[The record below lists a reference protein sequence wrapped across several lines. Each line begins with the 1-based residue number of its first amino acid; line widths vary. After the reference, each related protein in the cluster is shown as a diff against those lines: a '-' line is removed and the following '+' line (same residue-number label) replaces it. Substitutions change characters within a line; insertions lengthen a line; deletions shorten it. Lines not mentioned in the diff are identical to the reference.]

1 MHGLGAPIAVR
12 HPRPRAVATEVLRR
26 YTHCVPAPAD
36 PPMFWLYAGFLT
48 LVLGLLALDLG
59 VLNRKAHVIGVRE
72 AMAWSLL
79 WMSLAMVFTVFVYQ
93 AYDAHWFGLGTTI
106 DPVDRAMNDGTRAAL
121 KFVTGYLIELSL
133 SVDNLFVMAVVF
145 ASFGVPGLYQHRV
158 LFWGILGALVM
169 RGLMIGA
176 GALLIERFHWILYVF
191 GAFLIYTAY
200 GMLRF
205 KVESPDPNN
214 NAVVRFAR
222 RFLPVTR
229 HFHGEKFFVR
239 AGSPESQSPPHPD
252 GGRIDRDPAVE
263 AAAPGTLMM
272 TPMFLALLVV
282 ETCDVVFAVDSV
294 PAIFS
299 ITADPFLVFTSNVFA
314 ILGLRSLFFALAGM
328 LNRFHLLEV
337 ALAIVLALVGIKML
351 AAHWLELWFGHEY
364 NFYVLALVV
373 LILVGGVVASL
384 AFPPAHEDE
393 EPSHGA

>member
-1 MHGLGAPIAVR
+1 
-12 HPRPRAVATEVLRR
+12 
-26 YTHCVPAPAD
+26 
-36 PPMFWLYAGFLT
+36 MFWLYAGFLT
-48 LVLGLLALDLG
+48 IVLGLLALDLG

-79 WMSLAMVFTVFVYQ
+79 WMSLALLFTVFVHQ
-93 AYDAHWFGLGTTI
+93 AYDAQWFGLGTAV
-106 DPVDRAMNDGTRAAL
+106 DPVDRRVNTGTQAAL

-169 RGLMIGA
+169 RGMMIGA
-176 GALLIERFHWILYVF
+176 GAMLIERFHWILYVF
-191 GAFLIYTAY
+191 GAFLIYTAW

-205 KVESPDPNN
+205 EVKSPDPNN
-214 NAVVRFAR
+214 NVVVRFAR
-222 RFLPVTR
+222 RFMPVTR
-229 HFHGEKFFVR
+229 HFHGERFFVR
-239 AGSPESQSPPHPD
+239 AGSPESRALPVPD
-252 GGRIDRDPAVE
+252 GGGMDRDPAVE

-337 ALAIVLALVGIKML
+337 SLAIVLALVGVKML
-351 AAHWLELWFGHEY
+351 AAHWLEQLLGHEY

-384 AFPPAHEDE
+384 AFPPAHQDE
-393 EPSHGA
+393 SAEPTPHA